1 MKPNFKDYVYSFLE
15 TISGWIIILSVIH
28 FFFFLFVEI
37 APILLKKTLRHEKPD
52 FDNDFKL
59 QFKNLLK
66 QIKSVNSNM

>member
-1 MKPNFKDYVYSFLE
+1 MFAIEDTHTGIILFETSDSSEATQNLE
-15 TISGWIIILSVIH
+15 TLKEINPARYKPYW
-28 FFFFLFVEI
+28 I
-37 APILLKKTLRHEKPD
+37 APEKPD